1 MGNYTFKQKF
11 PSLYSTVQKSATVGS
26 VMATVPL
33 NVSFW
38 NDFVHRVMNA
48 QLNDPDGVFR
58 WNLH

>member
-1 MGNYTFKQKF
+1 
-11 PSLYSTVQKSATVGS
+11 VQCRKSATVGS
-26 VMATVPL
+26 VMATVPV
-33 NVSFW
+33 NVSFRRYLTENNWVLW